1 MHAEGAGNQIE
12 QKAAAADVPFLFLV
26 LVSLLTLSFGNGV
39 LIFALL

>member
-12 QKAAAADVPFLFLV
+12 QKAAADVPFLLLV